1 MRADD
6 EAAFVKEAHLDIG
19 RRPGTYHQGHKAK
32 NEFTHYSNLLP

>member
-19 RRPGTYHQGHKAK
+19 QRRDATQSDQQTEKQCSLKH
-32 NEFTHYSNLLP
+32 L